1 MIPAKKDLPSGQFSD
16 ILQIL
21 LTLFELSPPAV
32 VADQDEGIVGLYRF
46 RAVFLEFQLMLS
58 PNPISHLRPGFQLRL
73 EMQMQISKCKKA
85 HFVSCMHLFTAL
97 KGSFDS
103 IRYQGVF
110 YHETGL
116 R

>member
-1 MIPAKKDLPSGQFSD
+1 M
-16 ILQIL
+16 
-21 LTLFELSPPAV
+21 
-32 VADQDEGIVGLYRF
+32 LY
-46 RAVFLEFQLMLS
+46 
-58 PNPISHLRPGFQLRL
+58 PDPIFHLRPGFQFRL

-85 HFVSCMHLFTAL
+85 HFISYMLLITAL

-103 IRYQGVF
+103 ICYQGVF